1 GFLQRKDE
9 LQFAQIMRERYPDL
23 DDLRRR
29 QELSDRRGEIH
40 ALQREQIHRA
50 RGGRLHEARQVMLA
64 LAECG
69 PRLGIEAE
77 DALRADIRHRAPEIL
92 RRGDEANVSFVAP
105 DRQLVDFL
113 AGDRAAR
120 VGGQCGRAQA
130 RSVDAEQLDFEDQRR
145 VGRNHAARAARAV
158 AELGGDGQAAIAT
171 DLHPLDAFVPTLDDF
186 APAERKSERIA
197 AIATGVELASF
208 LSAVQQPTG
217 VMHGDF
223 ASGFRFG
230 AGADRELL
238 DDEPAGGRG
247 FRHRRT
253 IRLPER
259 CAGQDAEQ
267 DRGGAEATQ
276 NCPHNPL
283 LLFRESYVMP
293 LSAPAPRR
301 HLHTRNITCEGYARD
316 DGLWDIEAR
325 IVDTK
330 TYRVEEPFRGVRA
343 PGMPVHDMQLRLTL
357 DRDMVVREI
366 EVTTNAAPYDA
377 CPSVAPNYKALVGAR

>member
-29 QELSDRRGEIH
+29 QKLGDRRGEIH

-50 RGGRLHEARQVMLA
+50 RGGRLHEAWKVMLA

-77 DALRADIRHRAPEIL
+77 GALRADIRHRAPEIL

-105 DRQLVDFL
+105 DWQLVDLL
-113 AGDRAAR
+113 AGDRAAQ
-120 VGGQCGRAQA
+120 VGGQFGRAQA
-130 RSVDAEQLDFEDQRR
+130 SASGALCDERPGARPPGSVDAEQLDFENQRR
-145 VGRNHAARAARAV
+145 VGRNHSARAARAV
-158 AELGGDGQAAIAT
+158 AERGRDGQAAIAT
-171 DLHPLDAFVPTLDDF
+171 DLHSLDAFVPTLDDF
-186 APAERKSERIA
+186 ASAERKYERIV
-197 AIATGVELASF
+197 AIAAGVELASL
-208 LSAVQQPTG
+208 LSAVQQPSG
-217 VMHGDF
+217 VMNGDL
-223 ASGFRFG
+223 ASGLRFG

-238 DDEPAGGRG
+238 DDEAAGSRG
-247 FRHRRT
+247 FGHRRT

-267 DRGGAEATQ
+267 DRDGAEATQ

-283 LLFRESYVMP
+283 LLFCESYVMS

-301 HLHTRNITCEGYARD
+301 HLHTRSITCEGFARD

-330 TYRVEEPFRGVRA
+330 TYRVEEP
-343 PGMPVHDMQLRLTL
+343 
-357 DRDMVVREI
+357 
-366 EVTTNAAPYDA
+366 
-377 CPSVAPNYKALVGAR
+377 